1 MADHADRA
9 RLALEQLDHVLGG
22 LFGGLGVVG
31 LDRGHRDRGVNAG
44 VEGDDRDALAVDL
57 VQEVSGGGRVQR
69 READGGRAGIQADLS
84 WSVCSVTLVSSCGPT
99 KLTL

>member
-1 MADHADRA
+1 MLRGF
-9 RLALEQLDHVLGG
+9 LGC
-22 LFGGLGVVG
+22 LGVVRLNRGDRDVG
-31 LDRGHRDRGVNAG
+31 LNAG

-57 VQEVSGGGRVQR
+57 VQESAAAA
-69 READGGRAGIQADLS
+69 ESSAAKPMAAGPESRADLS